1 VRIVLIG
8 SEGQLGTD
16 LRRVLP
22 PDTVGV
28 DLPAFDIRQPE
39 QVRALFA
46 RERPDWVINCAAQ
59 TNVDRCELEPDEAFA
74 INACGALH
82 VARAAAEIGARVAY
96 LSTDYV
102 FGGDGP
108 PRAVYT
114 ESDRPA
120 PVNVYGASKLAGEHL
135 TRAYQP
141 RGLIVRTAGLYGHA
155 GARGKGGNFVET
167 MLRLAAA
174 GQPIRVVDDQRL
186 SPTST
191 VELADRLVA
200 LLRQDAAGLVH
211 LAAADDCT
219 WFEFARE
226 IFAFLKLDVAVQ
238 PVPTWQYPVKAQRPA
253 LSALRSERLA
263 SLGVPSCRPWRAM
276 LHDYLQARPQPIG
289 IPAGVSTPPA

>member
-1 VRIVLIG
+1 MRIVLIG

-22 PDTVGV
+22 ADTVGV

-39 QVRALFA
+39 QVQALFEQ
-46 RERPDWVINCAAQ
+46 ERPDWVINCAAQ
-59 TNVDRCELEPDEAFA
+59 TNVDRCELEPDDAFA

-82 VARAAAEIGARVAY
+82 VARAAAEFGARVVY

-108 PRAVYT
+108 PRAGYT

-135 TRAYQP
+135 TRAFQP

-219 WFEFARE
+219 WFEFACE
-226 IFAFLKLDVAVQ
+226 IFAFLKLDIAVR
-238 PVPTWQYPVKAQRPA
+238 PVPTSQYPVKAQRPA

-263 SLGVPSCRPWRAM
+263 SLGVPPCRPWREM
-276 LHDYLQARPQPIG
+276 LHDYLRARPQPIG
-289 IPAGVSTPPA
+289 IPAGVGTPPA